1 VAQRYARI
9 SGRDVWVLAL
19 ALHSKE
25 VSRESVWQF
34 LLVQSN
40 LNQVGQNISK
50 IRRRQD
56 WTPEEVVAKLE
67 LIGCQ
72 ITPEILAEIE
82 TGRCVVTDACIAI
95 FSEVFSVSIKDL
107 FPSAPQSGNRKTL
120 QTKRRVTLT
129 TLKRRVKKRN

>member
-1 VAQRYARI
+1 MAQRYARI

-50 IRRRQD
+50 IRRRRD

-82 TGRCVVTDACIAI
+82 TGRCVVTDAQIVLL
-95 FSEVFSVSIKDL
+95 SEVLRVPIKDL
-107 FPSAPQSGNRKTL
+107 KNHLP
-120 QTKRRVTLT
+120 
-129 TLKRRVKKRN
+129 KK